1 MKRKS
6 SITSLSWIP
15 SEAIEGSMR
24 VPFDVGVA
32 HYDAPPPDAI
42 ENLKALQALR
52 DSDRFR
58 FANRL
63 SAWIEVDK
71 HGNIIDAGYDG
82 GGYMGA
88 TTMKIGRVARTFEA
102 IALPDIQRKITQTKN
117 SATFEQTCGG
127 RTGVPAPRRVRRK
140 PFIQWQAPLVWTT
153 LSLTLHADGRAESEL
168 IGASRFPRHWVY
180 DEGGALTHKSGLADF
195 KDWYRRSFGRHSP
208 WGDVESRAVVTAVES
223 ALERTLSEQVMRG
236 GQKPKI
242 RTIRAGKALAKQGD
256 PGDEIFL
263 LLDGVLRVEHNGERL
278 AEYGPGALLGERALL
293 EDGGRT
299 SSLIAITKCRVAGVE
314 ASQLDRKA
322 LVELS
327 GGHRREHARRRK
339 G

>member
-6 SITSLSWIP
+6 SITSLSCIP

-24 VPFDVGVA
+24 VPFDVGAA
-32 HYDAPPPDAI
+32 HYDPPPPDAI
-42 ENLKALQALR
+42 ENLTALKALR

-71 HGNIIDAGYDG
+71 DGNVTDAGYDG
-82 GGYMGA
+82 GGHMGA

-102 IALPDIQRKITQTKN
+102 IALPDIQRRIKQTKN

-168 IGASRFPRHWVY
+168 TGASRFPRHWVY
-180 DEGGALTHKSGLADF
+180 DAGGALTHKSGLADF

-242 RTIRAGKALAKQGD
+242 RTIREGKALAKQGD
-256 PGDEIFL
+256 PGSEIFV

-299 SSLIAITKCRVAGVE
+299 SSLIAITKCRVACVE

-327 GGHRREHARRRK
+327 GGHRREHAGRRK

>member
-24 VPFDVGVA
+24 VPFEVGVA
-32 HYDAPPPDAI
+32 HYDPPPPDVI
-42 ENLKALQALR
+42 ENRRALETLR
-52 DSDRFR
+52 KEDRFR

-63 SAWIEVDK
+63 SAWIEVDDGK
-71 HGNIIDAGYDG
+71 IVDAGYDG
-82 GGYMGA
+82 GGSMGA
-88 TTMKIGRVARTFEA
+88 TTMKLGRASRTFEA
-102 IALPDIQRKITQTKN
+102 IALPDIQRKTKQTKE
-117 SATFEQTCGG
+117 SVTFEQTCGG

-153 LSLTLHADGRAESEL
+153 LTLTLYADGRAEGEM

-180 DEGGALTHKSGLADF
+180 DAHGALTHKSGLADF
-195 KDWYRRSFGRHSP
+195 KDWYRRSFGRHTP

-236 GQKPKI
+236 GQKPTI
-242 RTIRAGKALAKQGD
+242 RTVKEGNTLVKQGD
-256 PGDEIFL
+256 PGSEIFL
-263 LLDGVLRVEHNGERL
+263 LLDGVLRVEHDGERL
-278 AEYGPGALLGERALL
+278 AEYGPGALLGERAHL

-299 SSLIAITKCRVAGVE
+299 STLVAVTKCRVACVE

-327 GGHRREHARRRK
+327 GGHRREDARRSRK

>member
-6 SITSLSWIP
+6 SILSVSWIP

-32 HYDAPPPDAI
+32 HYDAPPPDEI
-42 ENLKALQALR
+42 PNKTALEKLR
-52 DSDRFR
+52 KEDRYR

-63 SAWIEVDK
+63 SAWIEVEDGK
-71 HGNIIDAGYDG
+71 VVDAGYDG
-82 GGYMGA
+82 GSSMGA
-88 TTMKIGRVARTFEA
+88 TTMKIGRMARTFEA
-102 IALPDIQRKITQTKN
+102 IGLPDIQRTIKRTGT

-153 LSLTLHADGRAESEL
+153 LQLTLHADGRAEGEMT
-168 IGASRFPRHWVY
+168 GHSRFPRHWVY
-180 DEGGALTHKSGLADF
+180 DNAGALSHKSGLADF
-195 KDWYRRSFGRHSP
+195 KDWYRVSFGRHTP
-208 WGDVESRAVVTAVES
+208 WGDTDSRAVVTAVES

-242 RTIRAGKALAKQGD
+242 RTVKEGKTLVKQGD

-263 LLDGVLRVEHNGERL
+263 LLDGVLRVDHDGERL
-278 AEYGPGALLGERALL
+278 AEYGPGALLGERAHL
-293 EDGGRT
+293 EEGGRT
-299 SSLIAITKCRVAGVE
+299 STLVAITKCRVACV
-314 ASQLDRKA
+314 APAQLDRKA

-327 GGHRREHARRRK
+327 AGHRREDARK
-339 G
+339 KA

>member
-1 MKRKS
+1 MKHKS

-32 HYDAPPPDAI
+32 HYDPPPPDEI
-42 ENLKALQALR
+42 KGKKGLEDLRKA
-52 DSDRFR
+52 DRFR

-63 SAWIEVDK
+63 SAWIEVDDK
-71 HGNIIDAGYDG
+71 GKITDFGYDG
-82 GGYMGA
+82 GGHMGA
-88 TTMKIGRVARTFEA
+88 TTMKIGRMSRTFEA
-102 IALPDIQRKITQTKN
+102 IALPDLQRKPEKTASYVRFQ
-117 SATFEQTCGG
+117 QTCGG

-153 LSLTLHADGRAESEL
+153 LSLTLHADGRAEAEI

-180 DEGGALTHKSGLADF
+180 GAKGQLSHKSGLADF
-195 KDWYRRSFGRHSP
+195 KDWYRRSFGRHTP

-236 GQKPKI
+236 GEKPKI
-242 RTIRAGKALAKQGD
+242 RTVKPGQTLVKQGD
-256 PGDEIFL
+256 PGTEIFL
-263 LLDGVLRVEHNGERL
+263 VLDGVLRVEHNGERL

-293 EDGGRT
+293 EEGGRT
-299 SSLIAITKCRVAGVE
+299 STLVAVTKCRVAAVE

-327 GGHRREHARRRK
+327 SGHRREDARRRK